1 MLKVKY
7 EYILENSMLLNAL
20 NMIYDKHQILCDE
33 PMANHTS
40 FKIGGNVKILVL
52 PSDVEQIVKTI
63 DLCKIYDQPFLV
75 MGNGS
80 NILVD
85 DDGIDALIIK
95 ISDTM
100 SRVDVVGTEVIAEAG
115 VLLSRLSKVV
125 LQHALQGFEF
135 ASGIPG
141 TLGGAIFMNAGAYGG
156 EMKDVVKWVEVI
168 TPEGESIHI
177 DREELHFGYRTSV
190 IREMGWIV
198 VKVAIGLEVGEIEII
213 KEITNELTKKRVSK
227 QPLELPSAGST
238 FKRPPGHFAGQLI
251 EDAGL
256 RGLRHGDAQV
266 SEKHCGFIVNVGT
279 ATCKEVMDLIAVVQK
294 VVYDTFGVSLE
305 REVRI
310 FGKE

>member
-1 MLKVKY
+1 
-7 EYILENSMLLNAL
+7 MLLNAL
-20 NMIYDKHQILCDE
+20 NMIYDNHQILCDE
-33 PMANHTS
+33 PMAKHTS

-52 PSDVEQIVKTI
+52 PNDVDQIIKTI

-85 DDGIDALIIK
+85 DEGIDALIIK
-95 ISDTM
+95 ISDSM

-125 LQHALQGFEF
+125 LQHELQGFEF

-156 EMKDVVKWVEVI
+156 EMKDVVKWVEVL
-168 TPEGESIHI
+168 TPEGENIHI
-177 DREELHFGYRTSV
+177 DRESLGFGYRTSI

-198 VKVAIGLEVGEIEII
+198 VKVALGLEVGEIEII

-266 SEKHCGFIVNVGT
+266 SDKHCGFIVNVGN

-294 VVYDTFGVSLE
+294 VVYDTFGVTLE

>member
-1 MLKVKY
+1 
-7 EYILENSMLLNAL
+7 MLLNAL

-40 FKIGGNVKILVL
+40 FKIGGKVKILVL

-95 ISDTM
+95 ISDSM

-115 VLLSRLSKVV
+115 ILLSRLSKVV

-198 VKVAIGLEVGEIEII
+198 VKVAIALEVGEIEII

-294 VVYDTFGVSLE
+294 VVYDTFGVTLE

>member
-1 MLKVKY
+1 
-7 EYILENSMLLNAL
+7 MLLNAL

-40 FKIGGNVKILVL
+40 FKIGGKVKILVL

-95 ISDTM
+95 ISDSM

-115 VLLSRLSKVV
+115 ILLSRLSKVV

-294 VVYDTFGVSLE
+294 VVYDTFGVTLE

>member
-1 MLKVKY
+1 
-7 EYILENSMLLNAL
+7 MLLNAL

-85 DDGIDALIIK
+85 DEGIDALIIK
-95 ISDTM
+95 ISDSM

-294 VVYDTFGVSLE
+294 VVYDTFGVTLE